1 VNIYE
6 VKELK
11 KVDPISGAS
20 AASLFSAIPQQ
31 TSQLNTLS
39 NIALSRGIDLYQ
51 KKSYEDAVKEFKRA
65 IGLSPQSENALK
77 AYDFLATTYLQLDK
91 TEDAIGAYKSS
102 LKLVPSDSD
111 THVKLANLYYS
122 LNRYTEAETEYNT
135 ALSLNPN
142 STSILYSLGQ
152 VYLATERYNNAES
165 IYNRIISLS
174 PNEYSGY
181 YGLGQVYSKQ
191 GKYDE
196 AIREFSYVIN
206 LKKDFFYAYAD
217 IAYAYADKGEI
228 DKAKEQVN
236 ILRGYN
242 SSLADL
248 VENYIYEISSP
259 GFLGVYTFS
268 GFNSSLGPRTLLTDM
283 SSSFSTAGASKE
295 FLMNFIFNKDMD
307 VASVQNPY
315 NWRISRASGGTS
327 GGIYNWG
334 LSIPST
340 EIELSPFPE
349 RVIYDPYTLTA
360 QVTFQ
365 ITQNSS
371 ANGTIDPSHIVF
383 GFYGKDIYGKTMD
396 PAADEYSGI
405 SKIV

>member
-1 VNIYE
+1 MRDA
-6 VKELK
+6 K
-11 KVDPISGAS
+11 KVDSLSGAR

-31 TSQLNTLS
+31 TAQLNTLS

-51 KKSYEDAVKEFKRA
+51 KKSYEGAAKEFKRA
-65 IGLSPQSENALK
+65 IGLSPQSENTLK

-91 TEDAIGAYKSS
+91 AEDAIEAYKAS

-111 THVKLANLYYS
+111 THVKLANLYFS
-122 LNRYTEAETEYNT
+122 LDRYTEAETEYKT
-135 ALSLNPN
+135 ALGLNPN
-142 STSILYSLGQ
+142 STARLYSLGQ
-152 VYLATERYNNAES
+152 VYLATERYNDAEAVF
-165 IYNRIISLS
+165 NRIISLS

-196 AIREFSYVIN
+196 AIREFSYAIN

-217 IAYAYADKGEI
+217 LAYAYADKGEI
-228 DKAKEQVN
+228 DKSKEQIK
-236 ILRGYN
+236 ILSGYN
-242 SSLADL
+242 KGLASL
-248 VENYIYEISSP
+248 VNSHIYEISSP

-268 GFNSSLGPRTLLTDM
+268 GFNSSLGPRTPLTDLN
-283 SSSFSTAGASKE
+283 SSLSTAGASKE
-295 FLMNFIFNKDMD
+295 FVMNFIFSKDMD
-307 VASVQNPY
+307 AVSVQNPY
-315 NWRISRASGGTS
+315 NWRISRASAGAPGGA
-327 GGIYNWG
+327 YNWG

-340 EIELSPFPE
+340 EIEISPFPR

-360 QVTFQ
+360 QFTFQ

-371 ANGTIDPSHIVF
+371 ADGTIDPSHVVF
-383 GFYGKDIYGKTMD
+383 RFYGKDIYGKTMD

-405 SKIV
+405 SKFV

>member
-1 VNIYE
+1 VRD
-6 VKELK
+6 VK
-11 KVDPISGAS
+11 KVDSISGAS
-20 AASLFSAIPQQ
+20 AASLFSAITQQ
-31 TSQLNTLS
+31 TAQLSTLS
-39 NIALSRGIDLYQ
+39 NMALSRGIDSYQ
-51 KKSYEDAVKEFKRA
+51 NKNYEDAVKEFKRA
-65 IGLSPQSENALK
+65 IGLSPQSENTLK

-91 TEDAIGAYKSS
+91 TEDAIKAYKSA
-102 LKLVPSDSD
+102 LKLAPSDSD
-111 THVKLANLYYS
+111 THVKLANLYFS

-142 STSILYSLGQ
+142 STSQLYSLGQ
-152 VYLATERYNNAES
+152 VYLATGRYNNAETV
-165 IYNRIISLS
+165 YNRIISLS

-206 LKKDFFYAYAD
+206 LKKDFYYAHAD

-228 DKAKEQVN
+228 DKAKEQVK
-236 ILRGYN
+236 ILSGYN
-242 SSLADL
+242 RGLAYL
-248 VENYIYEISSP
+248 VQNYIYEVSSP
-259 GFLGVYTFS
+259 KFQGVYTFS
-268 GFNSSLGPRTLLTDM
+268 GFNSSLGPRTLLADM
-283 SSSFSTAGASKE
+283 DSDFSTAGASKE
-295 FLMNFIFNKDMD
+295 FLMNFILNKEMD

-315 NWRISRASGGTS
+315 NWRISRASAVTS

-340 EIELSPFPE
+340 EIEISPFPR

-383 GFYGKDIYGKTMD
+383 RFYGKDIYGKIMD

-405 SKIV
+405 SKIA